1 MLTRLLRGA
10 RFLRALWHTHD
21 ASWSHAIAD
30 LGISSTLFGPG
41 TKAGTI
47 LVKELDLEITRSR
60 HQFII
65 ERLRYLLALR
75 DRADAAFSLND
86 EAELVVTMGQ
96 LRVIVRTRD
105 NLGVLHEVFV
115 EQVYNIRSADPCVV
129 WDIGMN
135 VGYASLYFATR
146 SEVVA
151 VYGYEPFQ
159 DTFAACLQNIALNP
173 AAAAVITA
181 VNAGVSDASTVV
193 SREYSAQYQGRMST
207 LPERPSA
214 VPRDTVM
221 REEQVAVKGAVDVLT
236 SIVEAHPGLDLYAKI
251 DCEGSEYAILSAL
264 LDAGK
269 LRCIKAFAIEW
280 HDGDP
285 GALTRQLTSAGFSSI
300 ETHHPAGRYGSIYA
314 FRADEARARKESN
327 GSGASAP

>member
-1 MLTRLLRGA
+1 MLTKLLWWA

-21 ASWSHAIAD
+21 ASWSRVIAN
-30 LGISSTLFGPG
+30 LGISPTLFRPG
-41 TKAGTI
+41 QEAGTI
-47 LVKELDLEITRSR
+47 LVRELNLVVTRSR

-75 DRADAAFSLND
+75 DRAGAAFSMN
-86 EAELVVTMGQ
+86 EGGELVVTMGQ

-115 EQVYNIRSADPCVV
+115 EQIYNIRSAAPCVV

-135 VGYASLYFATR
+135 VGYASLYFSMR
-146 SEVVA
+146 PEVVA
-151 VYGYEPFQ
+151 VYGYEPFP

-173 AAAAVITA
+173 TAAAVITA

-193 SREYSAQYQGRMST
+193 CREDSAQYQGRMST

-221 REEQVAVKGAVDVLT
+221 REEQVALEGATDILA
-236 SIVEAHPGLDLYAKI
+236 SIVEAHPGVDVYAKI
-251 DCEGSEYAILSAL
+251 DCEGSEYAILSSL
-264 LDAGK
+264 LQARK
-269 LRCIKAFAIEW
+269 LRSIKAFAIEW

-285 GALTRQLTSAGFSSI
+285 GELTRQLTGAGFSSI
-300 ETHHPAGRYGSIYA
+300 EIHHPGGRYGSIYA
-314 FRADEARARKESN
+314 FRADEARARKESD
-327 GSGASAP
+327 GSGASAA